1 MRLYS
6 KLWIMITVLLIT
18 TILVSGSLVGRY
30 EFNQAEQSIK
40 RNLMNVANTIA
51 QNESVQKGLESKES
65 TYIQNYV
72 DELLGVLDDVEII
85 TVADMESIRYGHPNI
100 DRLGQVFVG
109 GDQDRVVSQGESYL
123 SIATGT
129 MGRSVRAFVPIYSN
143 GEQVGF
149 VMTAHMYNSVMAK
162 QRQMEK
168 NFSIYFFWGI
178 LIGSLGAYFIS
189 RDIKKSLLDLEPG
202 EIVRLLRNQDAILE
216 TAREGILA
224 IDSEERITLINQS
237 AIDILKCQESEIVG
251 RPILDI
257 FPTTGLIRVLRTGQ
271 EEIGR
276 EKVIGDTHILANR
289 IPIYENGEIIGAMA
303 TILDRTAFV
312 KKAEEVTGVKIIID
326 ALRANSHEFRNKLHV
341 LLGLLQLEKFE
352 KAKAFIRNVKSEN
365 ENLHRMVS
373 SKIKNPTISALLLGK
388 YNRAQ
393 EEGIFLYLTEDS
405 DLESLD
411 WCSDDDIIVV
421 LGNLIENAIEAI
433 SKARQKDGEIQIYIK
448 NDEDQVTCQII
459 DNGPGIPEDKIDQV
473 VKRGYTTKKG
483 SSGIGLDL
491 VKNVLKRYN
500 GCLTLQSRQGEGTE
514 AIAIFE
520 RGESSCGK

>member
-1 MRLYS
+1 
-6 KLWIMITVLLIT
+6 MITILLIT
-18 TILVSGSLVGRY
+18 TVLVSGSLVGRY
-30 EFNQAEQSIK
+30 EFNLAEQSMK
-40 RNLMNVANTIA
+40 RNLMNVANTVA
-51 QNESVQKGLESKES
+51 QNKTVQKGLENKEAKS
-65 TYIQNYV
+65 IQAYV
-72 DELLGVLDDVEII
+72 DDLLRVLDDVEII
-85 TVADMESIRYGHPNI
+85 TVADMNSIRYGHPNI
-100 DRLGQVFVG
+100 ERLGEKFVG
-109 GDQDRVVSQGESYL
+109 GDQDRVVGQGESYL

-143 GEQVGF
+143 GKQVGF

-178 LIGSLGAYFIS
+178 LIGSFGAYFIS
-189 RDIKKSLLDLEPG
+189 RDIKKSLLNLEPN

-216 TAREGILA
+216 SAREGILA
-224 IDSEERITLINQS
+224 IDSDERITLINQS
-237 AIDILKCQESEIVG
+237 AIEILKCQESEIIG
-251 RPILDI
+251 RPILDV
-257 FPTTGLIRVLRTGQ
+257 FPTTGLIRVLKSGE

-276 EKVIGDTHILANR
+276 EKIIGETHILANR

-312 KKAEEVTGVKIIID
+312 KKAEEVTGVRIIID

-352 KAKAFIRNVKSEN
+352 KAKEFIRNVKSEN

-393 EEGIFLYLTEDS
+393 EEGILLYLTEDS
-405 DLESLD
+405 DLEAMV

-448 NDEDQVTCQII
+448 GDQDELVCQII
-459 DNGPGIPEDKIDQV
+459 DNGPGIPENEINKV
-473 VKRGYTTKKG
+473 VKRGYSTKKG

-491 VKNVLKRYN
+491 VKNVLKRYD
-500 GCLTLQSRQGEGTE
+500 GCLTLKSKDKEGTE
-514 AIAIFE
+514 AIAVFK
-520 RGESSCGK
+520 RG